1 MDFISKTLKNIFT
14 FIRFLFLEQLSCRKK
29 PYEELYDN
37 ELDNI
42 ESNNLNKM
50 ER

>member
-1 MDFISKTLKNIFT
+1 MDFVSNIFQNIFT

-42 ESNNLNKM
+42 ESNNFNKM